1 MWATPLAQ
9 KESKG
14 YVGIRGGSKEVL
26 GNHCT
31 TVDGSV
37 TRLTSESLSQSHF
50 GFIGVS

>member
-1 MWATPLAQ
+1 MGHSISTQ
-9 KESKG
+9 G

-31 TVDGSV
+31 TVHGSV
-37 TRLTSESLSQSHF
+37 IRPTSESLSQSHF

>member
-1 MWATPLAQ
+1 MGHSIST
-9 KESKG
+9 KG
-14 YVGIRGGSKEVL
+14 YVGIRGRSKEVL